1 MLGTALPQP
10 VALAAQQTDP
20 RAAAREVIRSG
31 SLQADMPRQH
41 VEPPS
46 ASWFNFHLSPEAA
59 KILLWALV
67 IAGVL
72 IIAWSIRDK
81 LPIFDRSRKLA
92 PRDDRGVAA
101 PQARRLE
108 EAQAEA
114 DALAENGRYV
124 EAMHVL
130 LLRSVAE
137 MRKRLGLSFADSLT
151 SREILRLAPLSE
163 RGRDAFGAIIFAVE
177 GSYFGRRGA
186 SNDEYLAC
194 RNSFD
199 ALRQSLIVDAAA

>member
-1 MLGTALPQP
+1 MPGTAISPA
-10 VALAAQQTDP
+10 ALAAQQIEP
-20 RAAAREVIRSG
+20 RAAAREAIRSG
-31 SLQADMPRQH
+31 DLQADMPH
-41 VEPPS
+41 PKSETPS
-46 ASWFNFHLSPEAA
+46 AFWFNFHLSPEAA
-59 KILLWALV
+59 KILLWTLV
-67 IAGVL
+67 IAGIVV
-72 IIAWSIRDK
+72 IVWSIRDK
-81 LPIFDRSRKLA
+81 LPMFDRSRKLA
-92 PRDDRGVAA
+92 PLDDQGVAT

-114 DALAENGRYV
+114 EVLAEHGLYV

-151 SREILRLAPLSE
+151 SREILHRAPLSE
-163 RGRDAFGAIIFAVE
+163 RGRNALAAIIFAVE

-186 SNDEYLAC
+186 SKDDYLAC

-199 ALRQSLIVDAAA
+199 ALKQSLIVEAAT